1 MEAAAPS
8 QAGRPARI
16 LEMRG
21 IVKTY
26 GPVRANAGIDLDV
39 GAGQIVGLLGENG
52 SGKSTLM
59 KVLFGMVKPDG
70 GAIVYKGRELSGH
83 DPRSALAA
91 GIAMIHQHFMLVEA
105 MTVAENVMLGWDA
118 AGRWLRRGAVS
129 AAVRDTS
136 ARFGLDL
143 DPDVPVG
150 GLSLG
155 RRQRVEILKALMRGV
170 DLLILDEPTSNLTPG
185 EVAGLFGV
193 LRQLRADGK
202 GVVLITHKLHEVLD
216 VTDDIVVLRDGMVS
230 GRRPTRDATAGDL
243 ARMMVDRDVT
253 APLPR
258 AEVRP
263 EGPPLLSVSGL
274 SVAGTAE
281 DGLGDISFDIR
292 PGEVL
297 AIAGIDGNGQSALV
311 ETIAGLRTPEAGRIL
326 LGGRDVTAAGVAAR
340 VRAGLAYIPADRG
353 STSLVQAM
361 TIAENLALRDVGR
374 APHSRFSW
382 LRPRG
387 TEREARR
394 RIRDFAIRTAGPGA
408 AARDLSGGNQQK
420 IVIARE
426 MDRGPRV
433 LVACQATWG
442 LDPGATRFVHEQ
454 VMAMRNA
461 GHAVLYVA
469 SELDEVL
476 ALGDRIGVLC
486 GGRMVAILPRAA
498 VDVGEIGLMMA
509 GQAPAR
515 GAAA

>member
-1 MEAAAPS
+1 M
-8 QAGRPARI
+8 
-16 LEMRG
+16 
-21 IVKTY
+21 
-26 GPVRANAGIDLDV
+26 
-39 GAGQIVGLLGENG
+39 
-52 SGKSTLM
+52 
-59 KVLFGMVKPDG
+59 
-70 GAIVYKGRELSGH
+70 
-83 DPRSALAA
+83 
-91 GIAMIHQHFMLVEA
+91 
-105 MTVAENVMLGWDA
+105 
-118 AGRWLRRGAVS
+118 
-129 AAVRDTS
+129 
-136 ARFGLDL
+136 
-143 DPDVPVG
+143 
-150 GLSLG
+150 
-155 RRQRVEILKALMRGV
+155 
-170 DLLILDEPTSNLTPG
+170 
-185 EVAGLFGV
+185 
-193 LRQLRADGK
+193 
-202 GVVLITHKLHEVLD
+202 
-216 VTDDIVVLRDGMVS
+216 
-230 GRRPTRDATAGDL
+230 
-243 ARMMVDRDVT
+243 
-253 APLPR
+253 
-258 AEVRP
+258 
-263 EGPPLLSVSGL
+263 
-274 SVAGTAE
+274 
-281 DGLGDISFDIR
+281 
-292 PGEVL
+292 L